1 MKNTLSWLILAFA
14 MSGFY
19 TSAQAITEEDPEYQ
33 AIVSLCSA
41 EAEGAENPDAY
52 MKECVEIKLAE
63 LDKEPAEKPE

>member
-14 MSGFY
+14 LSGFY
-19 TSAQAITEEDPEYQ
+19 VSAQAITEDDPEYQ
-33 AIVSLCSA
+33 AVVSLCSA

-52 MKECVEIKLAE
+52 MKECVETKLAE